1 MNDENLH
8 TINCI
13 ILELE
18 QLKTYIKELENR
30 IKELE
35 NYDNEQ
41 RHTVLRK
48 APKVT

>member
-1 MNDENLH
+1 MNHCENSQLL
-8 TINCI
+8 NCI

-35 NYDNEQ
+35 E
-41 RHTVLRK
+41 K
-48 APKVT
+48 